1 MKKKIEIEKFNE
13 RNFGL
18 WKMKMKVILNKEN
31 CLEAIGERRENV
43 EDRKWEQMDEDVVS
57 SLYLVVVDNILSNI
71 LKLQLRNFFWDTL
84 TKLYETKSLHNKIFL
99 KKRLYTL

>member
-1 MKKKIEIEKFNE
+1 
-13 RNFGL
+13 
-18 WKMKMKVILNKEN
+18 MKVILKKEN

-71 LKLQLRNFFWDTL
+71 LKLQLRNFFWDNL